1 MDSFEYSE
9 QQSNKDIL
17 MTRQILAEL
26 PAFCREYFMSL
37 NEITSTKTR
46 LNYAYDLRLFF
57 RYLTEEADLFDGKAI
72 KQLTLKELAKI
83 TANDIRLFMDFLT
96 YYVKD
101 DGTDDGEAVTNGET
115 GKARKLAAIRKLFE
129 YFYSNELTPA
139 NPAQLVKT
147 PKLHEKAIIRLEPDE
162 AARLLDE
169 IESGDNLT
177 PGQKKYH
184 SFTKARDLALVT
196 LLLGTGIRVS
206 ECVGIDLEHIDFNL
220 GGIKIH
226 RKGGNEV
233 IIYFGDEVESALQ
246 NYLIARESM
255 NPLPGHE
262 NALFL
267 SIQNKRIGVRSV
279 ENLVKKYSKLV
290 TTVKNIS
297 PHKLRST
304 FGTNLYR
311 ETGDIYLVADVL
323 GHKDVNTTRKHY
335 AAESDDNR
343 RKVRNVKIRKT

>member
-1 MDSFEYSE
+1 MDNFKYSE
-9 QQSNKDIL
+9 QQRHKDIL
-17 MTRQILAEL
+17 MTRQVLKEL

-57 RYLTEEADLFDGKAI
+57 KYLTEEADLFGGK
-72 KQLTLKELAKI
+72 QSVRLTTEDLAKI
-83 TANDIRLFMDFLT
+83 TANDIRIFMDFLT

-101 DGTDDGEAVTNGET
+101 DGTDEGESVTNGER
-115 GKARKLAAIRKLFE
+115 GKARKLASIRKMFE
-129 YFYSNELTPA
+129 YFYTNEIIPA

-169 IESGDNLT
+169 IESGANLT
-177 PGQKKYH
+177 AGQKKYH

-196 LLLGTGIRVS
+196 LLLGTGMRVS
-206 ECVGIDLEHIDFNL
+206 ECVGIDLDHIDFNL
-220 GGIKIH
+220 GGIKIR

-233 IIYFGDEVESALQ
+233 VIYFGDEVESALQ
-246 NYLIARESM
+246 SYLIERENMS
-255 NPLPGHE
+255 PLPGHE

-267 SIQNKRIGVRSV
+267 SIQNKRISVRSV

-290 TTVKNIS
+290 TNVKNIS

-335 AAESDDNR
+335 AEESDDNR

>member
-1 MDSFEYSE
+1 MDDFEYSKE
-9 QQSNKDIL
+9 QGRRDIL
-17 MTRQILAEL
+17 MTRTVLKDL
-26 PAFCREYFMSL
+26 PAFCREFFISL
-37 NEITSTKTR
+37 NDNTSTKTR
-46 LNYAYDLRLFF
+46 LNYAYDLRVFF
-57 RYLTEEADLFDGKAI
+57 KYITEELDLFEGRGADK
-72 KQLTLKELAKI
+72 LTIDDLAKI
-83 TANDIRLFMDFLT
+83 TANDIRLFMDYLT

-101 DGTDDGEAVTNGET
+101 NGTLEGEAMTNGEK
-115 GKARKLAAIRKLFE
+115 GKSRKLSAVRKLFE
-129 YFYSNELTPA
+129 YFYTNELIPA

-169 IESGDNLT
+169 IESGDKLT
-177 PGQKKYH
+177 ERQKRFH
-184 SFTKARDLALVT
+184 NFTKARDLAIVT
-196 LLLGTGIRVS
+196 LLLGTGMRVS
-206 ECVGIDLEHIDFNL
+206 ECVGIDLDHIDFNV

-233 IIYFGDEVESALQ
+233 VVYFGDEVESALQ
-246 NYLIARESM
+246 NYLIERENM
-255 NPLPGHE
+255 NPMPGHE
-262 NALFL
+262 KALFL

-290 TTVKNIS
+290 TNVKNIS

-335 AAESDDNR
+335 AAESDENR
-343 RKVRNVKIRKT
+343 RRVRDVKIRRS

>member
-1 MDSFEYSE
+1 MDNFEYSE
-9 QQSNKDIL
+9 QQRNKDIL
-17 MTRQILAEL
+17 ATRQILSDL

-37 NEITSTKTR
+37 NDITSTKTR

-57 RYLTEEADLFDGKAI
+57 KYLTEEVDMFNGKDA
-72 KQLTLKELAKI
+72 KELTLDDLAEI
-83 TANDIRLFMDFLT
+83 RANDIRIFMDFLT

-101 DGTDDGEAVTNGET
+101 DGTDTGEAVVNGES
-115 GKARKLAAIRKLFE
+115 GKSRKLAAVRKLFE
-129 YFYSNELTPA
+129 YFYTNELIPA

-147 PKLHEKAIIRLEPDE
+147 PKIHEKAIIRLEPDE

-169 IESGDNLT
+169 IESGANLT
-177 PGQKKYH
+177 KGQKKYH
-184 SFTKARDLALVT
+184 EFTKARDLALVT
-196 LLLGTGIRVS
+196 LLLGTGMRVS
-206 ECVGIDLEHIDFNL
+206 ECVGIDVDHIDFNV
-220 GGIKIH
+220 GGIKIR

-246 NYLIARESM
+246 NYLIERAGMS
-255 NPLPGHE
+255 PLPGHE
-262 NALFL
+262 KALFL

-290 TTVKNIS
+290 TNVKNIS

-323 GHKDVNTTRKHY
+323 GHSDVNTTRRHY
-335 AAESDDNR
+335 AEESDENR
-343 RKVRNVKIRKT
+343 RKVRNVKIRRD

>member
-1 MDSFEYSE
+1 MDKFEYSE
-9 QQSNKDIL
+9 QQRHSDIL
-17 MTRQILAEL
+17 RTRQVLGEL
-26 PAFCREYFMSL
+26 PSFCREFFMSL
-37 NEITSTKTR
+37 NDITSTKTR

-57 RYLTEEADLFDGKAI
+57 RYLTEEADMFDGKGM
-72 KQLTLKELAKI
+72 KQLTTEDLAKI
-83 TANDIRLFMDFLT
+83 NAVDIRSFMDFLT

-101 DGTDDGEAVTNGET
+101 DGTDEGEALSNGER
-115 GKARKLAAIRKLFE
+115 GKARKLAAVRKLFE
-129 YFYSNELTPA
+129 YFYTNEKIPA

-162 AARLLDE
+162 AAKLLDE
-169 IESGDNLT
+169 VESGANLT
-177 PGQKKYH
+177 DGQKKYH
-184 SFTKARDLALVT
+184 AFTKARDLALVT
-196 LLLGTGIRVS
+196 LLLGTGMRVS
-206 ECVGIDLEHIDFNL
+206 ECVGIDLDHIDFNV
-220 GGIKIH
+220 GGIKIR

-246 NYLIARESM
+246 NYLIEREGM

-262 NALFL
+262 KALFL
-267 SIQNKRIGVRSV
+267 SIQNKRLGVRSV

-290 TTVKNIS
+290 TNVKNIS

-323 GHKDVNTTRKHY
+323 GHKDVNTTRRHY
-335 AAESDDNR
+335 AEESDENR
-343 RKVRNVKIRKT
+343 RLVRNVKIRKD

>member
-1 MDSFEYSE
+1 MAKFEYSE
-9 QQSNKDIL
+9 MEQKKDIL
-17 MTRQILAEL
+17 MTRAVTNEL
-26 PAFCREYFMSL
+26 PAFCREFFISL
-37 NEITSTKTR
+37 NEVTSTKTR
-46 LNYAYDLRLFF
+46 LNYAYDLRVFF
-57 RYLTEEADLFDGKAI
+57 KYLTEEIDMFDGRKTRDLQVDDLS
-72 KQLTLKELAKI
+72 KV

-96 YYVKD
+96 LYIKD
-101 DGTDDGEAVTNGET
+101 DGTDEGEEVTNGER

-129 YFYSNELTPA
+129 YFYSNELIPA

-169 IESGDNLT
+169 IESGENLT
-177 PGQKKYH
+177 AGQKKYH

-196 LLLGTGIRVS
+196 LLLGTGMRVS
-206 ECVGIDLEHIDFNL
+206 ECVGIDLDHIDFSL

-233 IIYFGDEVESALQ
+233 VIYFGDEVEDALQ
-246 NYLIARESM
+246 KYLVAREGM

-267 SIQNKRIGVRSV
+267 SIQNKRMSVRSV

-290 TTVKNIS
+290 TNVKNIS

-323 GHKDVNTTRKHY
+323 GHKDVNTTRRHY
-335 AAESDDNR
+335 AEESDENR
-343 RKVRNVKIRKT
+343 RKVRNVKIRRD

>member
-1 MDSFEYSE
+1 MDNFEYSE
-9 QQSNKDIL
+9 QQRNKDIL
-17 MTRQILAEL
+17 ATRQILSDL

-37 NEITSTKTR
+37 NDITSTKTR

-57 RYLTEEADLFDGKAI
+57 KYLTEEVDMFNGKGA
-72 KQLTLKELAKI
+72 KELTLDDLAEI
-83 TANDIRLFMDFLT
+83 RANDIRIFMDFLT

-101 DGTDDGEAVTNGET
+101 DGTDTGEAVVNGES
-115 GKARKLAAIRKLFE
+115 GKSRKLAAVRKLFE
-129 YFYSNELTPA
+129 YFYTNELIPA

-147 PKLHEKAIIRLEPDE
+147 PKIHEKAIIRLEPDE

-169 IESGDNLT
+169 IESGANLT
-177 PGQKKYH
+177 KGQKKYH
-184 SFTKARDLALVT
+184 EFTKARDLALVT
-196 LLLGTGIRVS
+196 LLLGTGMRVS
-206 ECVGIDLEHIDFNL
+206 ECVGIDVDHIDFNV
-220 GGIKIH
+220 GGIKIR

-246 NYLIARESM
+246 NYLIERAGMS
-255 NPLPGHE
+255 PLPGHE
-262 NALFL
+262 KALFL

-290 TTVKNIS
+290 TNVKNIS

-323 GHKDVNTTRKHY
+323 GHSDVNTTRRHY
-335 AAESDDNR
+335 AEESDENR
-343 RKVRNVKIRKT
+343 RKVRNVKIRRD

>member
-1 MDSFEYSE
+1 MDNFEYSKE
-9 QQSNKDIL
+9 QGRRDIL
-17 MTRQILAEL
+17 MTRTVLKDL
-26 PAFCREYFMSL
+26 PAFCREFFISL
-37 NEITSTKTR
+37 NDNTSTKTR
-46 LNYAYDLRLFF
+46 LNYAYDLRVFF
-57 RYLTEEADLFDGKAI
+57 KYITEELDLFEGRGADK
-72 KQLTLKELAKI
+72 LTIDDLAKI
-83 TANDIRLFMDFLT
+83 TANDIRLFMDYLT

-101 DGTDDGEAVTNGET
+101 NGTLEGEAMTNGEK
-115 GKARKLAAIRKLFE
+115 GKSRKLSAVRKLFE
-129 YFYSNELTPA
+129 YFYTNELIPA

-169 IESGDNLT
+169 IESGDKLT
-177 PGQKKYH
+177 ERQKRFH
-184 SFTKARDLALVT
+184 NFTKARDLAIVT
-196 LLLGTGIRVS
+196 LLLGTGVRVS
-206 ECVGIDLEHIDFNL
+206 ECVGIDLDHIDFNI
-220 GGIKIH
+220 GGIKIR
-226 RKGGNEV
+226 RKGGNEAV
-233 IIYFGDEVESALQ
+233 VYFGDEVESALQ
-246 NYLIARESM
+246 DYLIERENM

-262 NALFL
+262 KALFL

-290 TTVKNIS
+290 TNVKNIS

-335 AAESDDNR
+335 AAESDENR
-343 RKVRNVKIRKT
+343 RRVRDVKIRRS

>member
-1 MDSFEYSE
+1 MDDFEYSKE
-9 QQSNKDIL
+9 QGRRDIL
-17 MTRQILAEL
+17 MTRTVLKDL
-26 PAFCREYFMSL
+26 PAFCREFFISL
-37 NEITSTKTR
+37 NDNTSTKTR
-46 LNYAYDLRLFF
+46 LNYAYDLRVFF
-57 RYLTEEADLFDGKAI
+57 KYITEELDLFEGRGADK
-72 KQLTLKELAKI
+72 LTIDDLAKI
-83 TANDIRLFMDFLT
+83 TANDIRLFMDYLT

-101 DGTDDGEAVTNGET
+101 NGTIEGEAMTNGEK
-115 GKARKLAAIRKLFE
+115 GKSRKLSAVRKLFE
-129 YFYSNELTPA
+129 YFYTNELIPA
-139 NPAQLVKT
+139 NPAQLVKN

-169 IESGDNLT
+169 IESGDKLT
-177 PGQKKYH
+177 ERQKRFH
-184 SFTKARDLALVT
+184 NFTKARDLAIVT

-206 ECVGIDLEHIDFNL
+206 ECVGIDLDHIDFNV

-233 IIYFGDEVESALQ
+233 VVYFGDEVESALQ
-246 NYLIARESM
+246 NYLIERENM

-262 NALFL
+262 KALFL

-290 TTVKNIS
+290 TNVKNIS

-335 AAESDDNR
+335 AAESDENR
-343 RKVRNVKIRKT
+343 RRVRDVKIRRS

>member
-1 MDSFEYSE
+1 MDDFEYSKE
-9 QQSNKDIL
+9 QGRRDIL
-17 MTRQILAEL
+17 MTRTVLKDL
-26 PAFCREYFMSL
+26 PAFCREFFISL
-37 NEITSTKTR
+37 NDNTSTKTR
-46 LNYAYDLRLFF
+46 LNYAYDLRVFF
-57 RYLTEEADLFDGKAI
+57 KYITEELDLFEGRGADK
-72 KQLTLKELAKI
+72 LTVDDLAKI
-83 TANDIRLFMDFLT
+83 TANDIRLFMDYLT

-101 DGTDDGEAVTNGET
+101 NGTLEGEAMTNGEK
-115 GKARKLAAIRKLFE
+115 GKSRKLSAVRKLFE
-129 YFYSNELTPA
+129 YFYTNELIPA

-169 IESGDNLT
+169 IESGDKLT
-177 PGQKKYH
+177 ERQKRFH
-184 SFTKARDLALVT
+184 NFTKARDLAIVT

-206 ECVGIDLEHIDFNL
+206 ECVGIDLDHIDFNV

-233 IIYFGDEVESALQ
+233 VVYFGDEVESALQ
-246 NYLIARESM
+246 NYLIERENM

-262 NALFL
+262 KALFL

-290 TTVKNIS
+290 TNVKNIS

-335 AAESDDNR
+335 AAESDENR
-343 RKVRNVKIRKT
+343 RRVRDVKIRRS

>member
-1 MDSFEYSE
+1 MDKFEYNE
-9 QQSNKDIL
+9 QQRHTDIL
-17 MTRQILAEL
+17 RTRQILKEL
-26 PAFCREYFMSL
+26 PNFCREFFMSL
-37 NEITSTKTR
+37 NDVTSTKTR

-57 RYLTEEADLFDGKAI
+57 KFLTEEEDMFNGRNM
-72 KQLTLKELAKI
+72 KQLSIEDLSQI
-83 TANDIRLFMDFLT
+83 SANCIRSFLDFTT

-101 DGTDDGEAVTNGET
+101 DGTDEGEAVSNGER

-129 YFYSNELTPA
+129 YFYINEKIAA

-162 AARLLDE
+162 AAKLLDE
-169 IESGDNLT
+169 VESGANLT
-177 PGQKKYH
+177 AGQKKFH
-184 SFTKARDLALVT
+184 EFTKARDLALVT
-196 LLLGTGIRVS
+196 LLLGTGMRVS
-206 ECVGIDLEHIDFNL
+206 ECVGIDLDHIDFNV
-220 GGIKIH
+220 GGIKIR

-246 NYLIARESM
+246 NYLIERENM

-267 SIQNKRIGVRSV
+267 SIQNKRLGVRSV

-290 TTVKNIS
+290 TNVKNIS

-323 GHKDVNTTRKHY
+323 GHKDVNTTRRHY
-335 AAESDDNR
+335 AEESDENR
-343 RKVRNVKIRKT
+343 RLVRNVKIRKD

>member
-1 MDSFEYSE
+1 MDRFEYSE
-9 QQSNKDIL
+9 QQKNKDIL
-17 MTRQILAEL
+17 MTRQIMQDL

-37 NEITSTKTR
+37 NDVTSSKTR

-57 RYLTEEADLFDGKAI
+57 KYLTEEADMFNGKCS
-72 KQLTLKELAKI
+72 KELTLEDLAEIK
-83 TANDIRLFMDFLT
+83 ANDIRLFMDFLT

-101 DGTDDGEAVTNGET
+101 DGTEYGEAVVNGES
-115 GKARKLAAIRKLFE
+115 GKSRKLAAVRKLFE
-129 YFYSNELTPA
+129 YYYSNELIPA

-147 PKLHEKAIIRLEPDE
+147 PKIHEKAITRLEPDE

-169 IESGDNLT
+169 IESGANLT
-177 PGQKKYH
+177 KGQKKYH
-184 SFTKARDLALVT
+184 EFTKSRDLALVT

-206 ECVGIDLEHIDFNL
+206 ECVGIDVDHIDFNV
-220 GGIKIH
+220 GGIKIK
-226 RKGGNEV
+226 RKGGKEV
-233 IIYFGDEVESALQ
+233 VIYFGDEVESALQ
-246 NYLIARESM
+246 DYLIARESM
-255 NPLPGHE
+255 SPLPGHE
-262 NALFL
+262 KALFL

-290 TTVKNIS
+290 TNVKNIS

-323 GHKDVNTTRKHY
+323 GHSDVNTTRRHY
-335 AAESDDNR
+335 AEESDDNR
-343 RKVRNVKIRKT
+343 RKVRNVKIRRD